1 MNYIASINAYENLSA
16 PENTNGVMVT
26 GESIA
31 ETNTQRLLMQ
41 SLLLLEPETPDDPRL
56 KQLQECQTASWLKK
70 LRNNAQKQ
78 LCVRLPDGPI
88 ETLLPSLA
96 SDFDQLSE
104 FMGCTEEWLRARVK
118 AVWDK
123 HPDLSYYMIISNEML
138 FESMLCG
145 LFDAAQTCGIE
156 KMSIFAAARQSL
168 PRGAA
173 AAFIYCAVRD

>member
-70 LRNNAQKQ
+70 LRNN
-78 LCVRLPDGPI
+78 GP
-88 ETLLPSLA
+88 EA
-96 SDFDQLSE
+96 
-104 FMGCTEEWLRARVK
+104 
-118 AVWDK
+118 
-123 HPDLSYYMIISNEML
+123 
-138 FESMLCG
+138 
-145 LFDAAQTCGIE
+145 
-156 KMSIFAAARQSL
+156 
-168 PRGAA
+168 
-173 AAFIYCAVRD
+173 AVRAGCRTDR

>member
-1 MNYIASINAYENLSA
+1 MS
-16 PENTNGVMVT
+16 
-26 GESIA
+26 
-31 ETNTQRLLMQ
+31 
-41 SLLLLEPETPDDPRL
+41 
-56 KQLQECQTASWLKK
+56 
-70 LRNNAQKQ
+70 
-78 LCVRLPDGPI
+78 
-88 ETLLPSLA
+88 
-96 SDFDQLSE
+96 
-104 FMGCTEEWLRARVK
+104 CTEEWLRARVK

-156 KMSIFAAARQSL
+156 KMSILLPARQSL